1 MHRIMP
7 PKLWKNWARNQ
18 QCAPARIHRPV
29 SEEELVRIVKSA
41 AANGQRVKAVG
52 AGHSFTGI
60 ALTDGHL
67 IDHRGCNTVLNHD
80 KEKNRVTVQAGI
92 PLHELNEQL
101 WKRGLAMQNLGDI
114 AYQSI
119 AGATAT
125 ATHGTGLNFGGLATQ
140 ISALRIIAADGSV
153 IDCDAK
159 KDADVFKA
167 ARVGLG
173 ALGLVSAVT
182 LDCEPAFN
190 LHAVEQAE
198 RVDEVL
204 ENLDENVQGNEHFE
218 FFWIPHTGWALTKRN
233 NRTDGPAAPRPRWR
247 EFRDD
252 IIYNNILFSIV
263 CRAGRIRPSLAPAL
277 ARAFPTSGK
286 VEYIDRSYRVF
297 ASPRLVRFYE
307 MEYAVPIEYGK
318 EAFNRVRD
326 YVKTSGLNLT
336 FPVEVRFTKGDD
348 ISLSTASGRDT
359 CYIAIHVFEGTHY
372 QQYFSAVED
381 IMDDYSGR
389 PHWGKLHFQK
399 AETLAGRYTDWDA
412 FQTVRKRLDPK
423 GMFSNPYLDRVLGRP
438 GH

>member
-1 MHRIMP
+1 MSAR
-7 PKLWKNWARNQ
+7 LWKNWARNQ
-18 QCAPARIHRPV
+18 QCAPARVHKPV
-29 SEEELVRIVKSA
+29 SEEEIVRVIKKA
-41 AANGQRVKAVG
+41 AEEGSRVKVVG

-67 IDHRGCNTVLNHD
+67 IHAGGFNAVLSED
-80 KEKNRVTVQAGI
+80 KAKKQVTVQSGI

-101 WKRGLAMQNLGDI
+101 WDRGLAMQNLGDI

-125 ATHGTGLNFGGLATQ
+125 STHGTGLNFGGLATQ
-140 ISALRIIAADGSV
+140 IAGLRIIAADGSI
-153 IDCDAK
+153 IDCSPK

-173 ALGLVSAVT
+173 ALGIVSAVT
-182 LDCEPAFN
+182 LNCEAAFN

-204 ENLDENVQGNEHFE
+204 ENLDQNVQGNEHFE
-218 FFWIPHTGWALTKRN
+218 FFWVPHTGWALTKRN
-233 NRTDGPAAPRPRWR
+233 NRTTESLAPRPRWR

-252 IIYNNILFSIV
+252 IIYNNLLFSIV
-263 CRAGRIRPSLAPAL
+263 CRAGRIRPSLAPTL
-277 ARAFPTSGK
+277 ARAFPTSGR

-307 MEYAVPIEYGK
+307 MEYAIPIQYAK

-326 YVKTSGLNLT
+326 YVKQSGLNLT

-348 ISLSTASGRDT
+348 IPLSTASGRDS

-372 QQYFSAVED
+372 QQYFAAVED
-381 IMDDYSGR
+381 IMDDYAGR

-399 AETLAGRYTDWDA
+399 AETLADRYPEWEA
-412 FQTVRKRLDPK
+412 FQTIRKRLDPK
-423 GMFSNPYLDRVLGRP
+423 GMFTNAYLDQVLGRIT
-438 GH
+438 G